1 MSISKIID
9 LKKQIVEV
17 EEKIKEAENKISKI
31 QLESKYNE
39 EAHKFVNSFN
49 FIPLA
54 NHFVKNT
61 SPYSIKT
68 FTLLSGSDQK
78 ERCEAT
84 MSKFEQYFKDPKV
97 KYECINSANSSEL
110 VAKI

>member
-49 FIPLA
+49 FIE
-54 NHFVKNT
+54 NITKH
-61 SPYSIKT
+61 PYHLRPRFIT
-68 FTLLSGSDQK
+68 
-78 ERCEAT
+78 
-84 MSKFEQYFKDPKV
+84 V
-97 KYECINSANSSEL
+97 KY
-110 VAKI
+110 K